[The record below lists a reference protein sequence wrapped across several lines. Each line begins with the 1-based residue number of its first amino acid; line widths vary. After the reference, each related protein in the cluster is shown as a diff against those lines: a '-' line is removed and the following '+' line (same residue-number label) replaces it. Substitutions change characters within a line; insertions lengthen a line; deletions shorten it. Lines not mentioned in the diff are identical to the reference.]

1 MERGVLAVL
10 DIVQSEMKGGGQ
22 LDIVCLTSGAFG
34 PAGSESAGGERHP
47 GQGMLWGMAPVANM
61 EMQDMKARVIDVDA
75 GADGEILA
83 AVLAQGMSG
92 NLLSIR
98 GGHVW
103 EPRLSGAR
111 ERREEKPRAL
121 VMEGKGLD
129 ALAWEELTR
138 RAPGEGEVEVAVE
151 ASSLNFRDVMMA
163 MGIYPGAVTAIG
175 SDGAGRVTAVG
186 SGVTGLHPGDR
197 VALAAFGCLRSHV
210 TLPAPMV
217 CRIPDSLG
225 IEQAAGLPVAYITA
239 WYGLMELAH
248 VKAGQTVLIHAASGG
263 VGLAAMSIC
272 RRAGARIFATAGNDR
287 KRALVREQGAELVM
301 DSRSAGFAEEV
312 MKATQ
317 GRGADVVLNSLTGE
331 LQELSLNLVRDGGT
345 FIELGKSGVRPL
357 GNLDNSLGTMRY
369 FPVDLV
375 VLGDTEP
382 ELMAG
387 IFSRVIRDCAEG
399 RLDLLPVRS
408 FDIDDYKAAFRF
420 MLATRHTGKIVLR
433 WPGIREPLTADGCE
447 LITGGLGDLGLSL
460 ARARVS
466 EGCRGLILAEGTRRK
481 GKEDHAGARSR
492 GLLRP
497 PCES

>member
-1 MERGVLAVL
+1 MRAYLEIADPDALKKSDVRRFSVNVSITDSAGAPLGQIRGLAVSELSAEAGEQARQDALSRRLEYRIGWTDADVRRAVPAGSWLLLGDKGTAADTVEKILLAAGCAVARAGFEWRAGLPSLLSALPAGKGGRHVVLAWPLGGGAEFGEIMERGVLTVL

-47 GQGMLWGMAPVANM
+47 GQGMLWGMAPVVNM
-61 EMQDMKARVIDVDA
+61 EMQDTKVRVIDVDA

-83 AVLAQGMSG
+83 SVLAQGMSG
-92 NLLSIR
+92 NLLSVR

-121 VMEGKGLD
+121 VMTGKGLD

-217 CRIPDSLG
+217 CRIPGSLG

-239 WYGLMELAH
+239 SW
-248 VKAGQTVLIHAASGG
+248 S
-263 VGLAAMSIC
+263 
-272 RRAGARIFATAGNDR
+272 
-287 KRALVREQGAELVM
+287 
-301 DSRSAGFAEEV
+301 
-312 MKATQ
+312 
-317 GRGADVVLNSLTGE
+317 SLT
-331 LQELSLNLVRDGGT
+331 
-345 FIELGKSGVRPL
+345 
-357 GNLDNSLGTMRY
+357 
-369 FPVDLV
+369 
-375 VLGDTEP
+375 
-382 ELMAG
+382 
-387 IFSRVIRDCAEG
+387 
-399 RLDLLPVRS
+399 
-408 FDIDDYKAAFRF
+408 
-420 MLATRHTGKIVLR
+420 
-433 WPGIREPLTADGCE
+433 
-447 LITGGLGDLGLSL
+447 
-460 ARARVS
+460 
-466 EGCRGLILAEGTRRK
+466 
-481 GKEDHAGARSR
+481 
-492 GLLRP
+492 
-497 PCES
+497 